1 MKQTALTLLT
11 TLLVGTAF
19 AASHTGAPMP
29 EAMKPGNTQAEDAAQ
44 KNTDEK
50 AKLGA
55 APSGPMPEAMKPGNE
70 KAEDAAQKNTDEKA
84 KLGAPPSGPMPE
96 AMKPGNEK
104 SEAAAEENA
113 KPKVGK
119 KNSTDEQ
126 MSNDAK
132 KQ

>member
-44 KNTDEK
+44 KNTDDK

-70 KAEDAAQKNTDEKA
+70 KAEDVA
-84 KLGAPPSGPMPE
+84 KLVMAACQLVGVKNVFRIGGAQ
-96 AMKPGNEK
+96 AM
-104 SEAAAEENA
+104 AALAFGTR
-113 KPKVGK
+113 PFC
-119 KNSTDEQ
+119 
-126 MSNDAK
+126 
-132 KQ
+132 